1 MRIKNYGDENVYK
14 NLVKNPP
21 RLNLPGKEETKSI
34 KEVVFDM
41 CSVMC
46 DNRYRFTFKKNEA
59 GEFRLLRHGFAYSN
73 FQIKGYR
80 SDDLEWLADD
90 GDWNDVVS
98 AINSGVQLV
107 EKTKYR

>member
-1 MRIKNYGDENVYK
+1 MIYKETIKSTYQQ
-14 NLVKNPP
+14 LIQNPP
-21 RLNLPGKEETKSI
+21 KLNLPGKEETKSI
-34 KEVVFDM
+34 KEVVFDL
-41 CSVMC
+41 CSCMC

-90 GDWNDVVS
+90 GEWSEVVS
-98 AINSGVQLV
+98 AINSGVQKV